1 MSRFAYV
8 ARAEDGTEV
17 KGHIESDTLVGAR
30 LELTARNLEPVEVQE
45 KKGLLSFEISKKK
58 IPRTDIMHFSRQL
71 AAFIRAG
78 IPILDAMEVIGEESG
93 NPVLRQM
100 LREVRDSLRSGTT
113 LSSAIAQ
120 HRRHFPAFYIDM
132 LRSAE
137 MTGHLDQILDQ
148 LSRYI
153 ERDLDARRK
162 IRSALSYPMV
172 IMVMS
177 VVTVVI
183 LTAFVL
189 PRFEKFFESLNAE
202 LPLTTRMLLSF
213 SRFVSHWWWALILGA
228 LLAGAA
234 LYFAGR
240 TPRGRALKDRSV
252 LRFPIA
258 GEVIRY
264 SILERFCRILGSMV
278 QAGVP
283 LPDAMEVVA
292 EGTNNTVYERGL
304 ATVRDAMLQGE
315 GISRPMVRTGLFP
328 PSITQMVRVGEDT
341 GTLDEQLG
349 TAAAFYD
356 QELDYKIKRLTT
368 LFEPAVIIF
377 MGLVVGFVA
386 VALISAMY
394 GIFNQTGKI

>member
-1 MSRFAYV
+1 MSRFSFI

-17 KGHIESDTLVGAR
+17 KGQIESDTLAGAR
-30 LELTARNLEPVEVQE
+30 LSLAERKLEPIEVQE
-45 KKGLLSFEISKKK
+45 KKRLFSFEISKKK

-93 NPVLRQM
+93 NPALRQM
-100 LREVRDSLRSGTT
+100 LREVREALRGGST
-113 LSSAIAQ
+113 LSAAIGQ
-120 HRRHFPAFYIDM
+120 HGRHFPTFYVDM

-137 MTGHLDQILDQ
+137 MTGHLDQVLDQ

-153 ERDLDARRK
+153 ERDLEARRK
-162 IRSALSYPMV
+162 IRSALAYPMV
-172 IMVMS
+172 ILVMS

-189 PRFEKFFESLNAE
+189 PRFEKFFESLDAQ

-213 SRFVSHWWWALILGA
+213 SRFVSHWWWALFLGG
-228 LLAGAA
+228 LLLGTA
-234 LYFAGR
+234 LYLAGR
-240 TPRGRALKDRSV
+240 TTWGRELKDKSL
-252 LRFPIA
+252 LRFPVA
-258 GEVIRY
+258 GEVVRY

-283 LPDAMEVVA
+283 LPEAMEVVA
-292 EGTNNTVYERGL
+292 EGTKNIVYERGL
-304 ATVRDAMLQGE
+304 AAVRNAMLQGE
-315 GISRPMVRTGLFP
+315 GISRPMVRSQLFP
-328 PSITQMVRVGEDT
+328 PSVTQMVRVGEDT
-341 GTLDEQLG
+341 GTLDEQLA

-368 LFEPAVIIF
+368 LFEPVVIIF